1 MDTLVP
7 LILILI
13 ILELFEA
20 WWQRSNTMMEV
31 LELGYHYYQKSIF
44 LFFLMHPSFYYM
56 LFVILFTQVLNG
68 WMVTILLLKSV
79 DLFFKIT
86 MMQNIFV
93 KNEVDEMMGSILYEP
108 LSPWLFLTGVSLY
121 PFLLFYALA

>member
-1 MDTLVP
+1 MDTLIA

-20 WWQRSNTMMEV
+20 WWQRSDTMMGV
-31 LELGYHYYQKSIF
+31 LAEGYRYYQKSIF
-44 LFFLMHPSFYYM
+44 LFFLMHPSFYYI

-68 WMVTILLLKSV
+68 WMVTILLFKSV

-93 KNEVDEMMGSILYEP
+93 QDEVDEVMGSILYEP

-121 PFLLFYALA
+121 PFLLFYALT

>member
-1 MDTLVP
+1 MDTLIA

-20 WWQRSNTMMEV
+20 WWQRSDTMIGV
-31 LELGYHYYQKSIF
+31 LALGYHYYQKSIF

-56 LFVILFTQVLNG
+56 LFVILFTQALNG

-93 KNEVDEMMGSILYEP
+93 KEEVDEMLGSFLEEP
-108 LSPWLFLTGVSLY
+108 LSPWIFLTGASLY
-121 PFLLFYALA
+121 PFLLFYALI